1 MFKPIL
7 NFLKKLSGLETLNNT
22 IKLINIVAK
31 KLYVEKY
38 FAFKKNIH
46 FNKKLNS
53 TSTTT
58 LKAQEVLYEYMC

>member
-22 IKLINIVAK
+22 IKLINIVTK

-38 FAFKKNIH
+38 FAFKKNAH
-46 FNKKLNS
+46 FNKKLSN

-58 LKAQEVLYEYMC
+58 LKAHGSAV